1 MIESDRF
8 FFSQCF
14 KIEIEN
20 IFFVVL
26 FLKTLKKTVKKQ
38 ALAATGVLT
47 AFLALAYL
55 HSVSKKR
62 FYLRQFY
69 FILK

>member
-1 MIESDRF
+1 MRDR
-8 FFSQCF
+8 
-14 KIEIEN
+14 KH
-20 IFFVVL
+20 
-26 FLKTLKKTVKKQ
+26 FLRISISKDFKKTVKTQ

-62 FYLRQFY
+62 LYLRQFY